1 MPRSRKPPSAFRY
14 FNSSPEVIRLVVMM
28 YVRFPLS
35 LRNVEDLLF
44 ERGIDICHET
54 VRHWWNRFGPLF
66 AADIRRQRVSR
77 MRDFPH
83 HWRWH
88 LDEMYVKLNGE
99 MVYLWRAVDH
109 EGEVLESYV
118 TRTRDKPAALRFM
131 KKALKR
137 HGSPKSITTDGLRS
151 YRAALTELG
160 CDEKQEVGRWANNRV
175 ENSHLPFRRRE
186 RAMLRFRRMKSLQK
200 FASVHASMHNHFNQE
215 RHLIDRHTYK
225 ERRSAALAEWQSLMA

>member
-1 MPRSRKPPSAFRY
+1 MPRPRKPASPFRY
-14 FNSSPEVIRLVVMM
+14 FNSSPEVIRLVVLM

-54 VRHWWNRFGPLF
+54 VRLWWNRFGPLF
-66 AADIRRQRVSR
+66 AGEVRSKRAGR
-77 MRDFPH
+77 MRGFR

-118 TRTRDKPAALRFM
+118 TKSRDKKAALTFM
-131 KKALKR
+131 RKALKR
-137 HGSPKSITTDGLRS
+137 HGSPDAITTDGLRS
-151 YRAALTELG
+151 YRAVMNELG
-160 CDEKQEVGRWANNRV
+160 NAEKQEVGRWANNRV

-186 RAMLRFRRMKSLQK
+186 RAMLRFRQMKTLQK
-200 FASVHASMHNHFNQE
+200 FASVHANIHNHFSLE
-215 RHLIDRHTYK
+215 RHLTDRQTYRD
-225 ERRSAALAEWQSLMA
+225 RRSAALAEWQVLAS